1 MKKASLLFSPSILA
15 VVLSLLAAV
24 GDSRADTITWTNL
37 SGGNW
42 SRAANWDPNH
52 VPSANDTALITLAGT
67 YTVGLDI
74 SVTVSNLTLG
84 GDSGAQTLA
93 MTGATLTISGL
104 GTITG
109 NGVVNL
115 AGGALSSTGLLTVE
129 SALNWSG
136 GTLGGWVNIAADG
149 VLRI

>member
-24 GDSRADTITWTNL
+24 GDSRADTITWTNI

-52 VPSANDTALITLAGT
+52 VPSANDTPLITLPGT
-67 YTVGLDI
+67 YTVKLDI

-84 GDSGAQTLA
+84 GDSGAQTLDIN
-93 MTGATLTISGL
+93 GATLTISGL
-104 GTITG
+104 GTITS
-109 NGVVNL
+109 NGVCNL
-115 AGGALSSTGLLTVE
+115 ADGALNG
-129 SALNWSG
+129 N
-136 GTLGGWVNIAADG
+136 
-149 VLRI
+149 

>member
-1 MKKASLLFSPSILA
+1 MKKAGLLFSPSVLI
-15 VVLSLLAAV
+15 VVLSLLAAA
-24 GDSRADTITWTNL
+24 GDSRADISTWTNL

-52 VPSANDTALITLAGT
+52 VPSANDAALITLAGT

-93 MTGATLTISGL
+93 MTGATLTISSL
-104 GTITG
+104 GTITS
-109 NGVVNL
+109 NGVCNL
-115 AGGALSSTGLLTVE
+115 AGGSLNCGGLLTV
-129 SALNWSG
+129 AG
-136 GTLGGWVNIAADG
+136 A
-149 VLRI
+149 RQ